1 MSRFSQL
8 GNDLFS
14 GKTSYP
20 IVPRRRLWYVV
31 AGVLIALSL
40 VGLLGKGLNFGI
52 EFRGGSELRVSQ
64 VQDLDSYEQRADAVM
79 NEVAPGGTHSVTRI
93 GDSTVRVQTGE
104 LSNQDAET
112 ARLDLADEFDVASED
127 VTSSFVGPSWGET
140 VTQRAF
146 IALAVFLLLVTVVL
160 TFYFQTWKMAAAAMV
175 ALIHDVVFTIGVYAL
190 LGIEVSPASVIGF
203 LTILGYSIYDTIV
216 VFDKVRE
223 NTEHAMDTKRQ
234 TFGEAANLAVNQTL
248 VRSINTSVVALL
260 PVGVILLVGITL
272 VGPGTLVDL
281 SWALFIGIAV
291 GTFSSIF
298 IATPLLV
305 TMRQG
310 EVGIRKHDA
319 QVTRRRQRQEARTGR
334 SGGSEPDVDLL
345 GGEELGPEDR
355 EDLGD
360 VHDGEDGPQVAA
372 GATAVVRPASGDQ
385 PATGRQL
392 HPYAQRGP
400 RNQPKRKRRS

>member
-14 GKTSYP
+14 GKKSYP
-20 IVPRRRLWYVV
+20 IVQRRRMWY
-31 AGVLIALSL
+31 AFSGVLLALSL
-40 VGLLGKGLNFGI
+40 AGLLGLGMNFGI
-52 EFRGGSELRVSQ
+52 EFRGGTELRVSQ
-64 VQDLDSYEQRADAVM
+64 VQDLDSYEQRATGVM
-79 NEVAPGGTHSVTRI
+79 NEVASDGGTVSVTQI

-104 LSNQDAET
+104 LSNEESET
-112 ARLDLADEFDVASED
+112 ARGALGEEFGVPLEE

-146 IALAVFLLLVTVVL
+146 IALGVFLLLVTIVL
-160 TFYFQTWKMAAAAMV
+160 TLYFQTWKMAAAAMV
-175 ALIHDVVFTIGVYAL
+175 ALLHDVIFTIGVYAL
-190 LGIEVSPASVIGF
+190 VGIEVSPASVIGF

-223 NTEHAMDTKRQ
+223 NTEHAMDTKRE
-234 TFGEAANLAVNQTL
+234 TFAEAANLAVNQTL
-248 VRSINTSVVALL
+248 VRSINTSIVALL
-260 PVGVILLVGITL
+260 PVGVILLVGITII
-272 VGPGTLVDL
+272 GPGTLVDL

-305 TMRQG
+305 DMRRG
-310 EVGIRKHDA
+310 ELGIRKHDA
-319 QVTRRRQRQEARTGR
+319 QVTRRRQRQEARAARGEV
-334 SGGSEPDVDLL
+334 SEADDDQL
-345 GGEELGPEDR
+345 GGTAL
-355 EDLGD
+355 
-360 VHDGEDGPQVAA
+360 GEDSEEDAETASV
-372 GATAVVRPASGDQ
+372 GAPTEVPASSTVQ
-385 PATGRQL
+385 PAQGRQL

>member
-14 GKTSYP
+14 GKKSYP
-20 IVPRRRLWYVV
+20 IVQRRRTWY
-31 AGVLIALSL
+31 AFSGVLLALSL
-40 VGLLGKGLNFGI
+40 AGLLGLGMNFGI
-52 EFRGGSELRVSQ
+52 EFRGGTELRVSQ
-64 VQDLDSYEQRADAVM
+64 VQDLDSYEQRATGVM
-79 NEVAPGGTHSVTRI
+79 NDVASDGGTVSVTQI

-104 LSNQDAET
+104 LSNEEAET
-112 ARLDLADEFDVASED
+112 ARGALGEEFSVPLEE

-146 IALAVFLLLVTVVL
+146 IALGVFLLLVTVVL

-175 ALIHDVVFTIGVYAL
+175 ALLHDVIFTIGVYAL
-190 LGIEVSPASVIGF
+190 VGIEVSPASVIGF

-223 NTEHAMDTKRQ
+223 NTEHAMDTKRE
-234 TFGEAANLAVNQTL
+234 TFAEAANLAVNQTL
-248 VRSINTSVVALL
+248 VRSINTSIVALL
-260 PVGVILLVGITL
+260 PVGVILLVGITII
-272 VGPGTLVDL
+272 GPGTLVDL

-305 TMRQG
+305 DMRRG
-310 EVGIRKHDA
+310 ELGIRKHDA
-319 QVTRRRQRQEARTGR
+319 QVTRRRQRQEARAARGEV
-334 SGGSEPDVDLL
+334 SEADDDQL
-345 GGEELGPEDR
+345 GGTAL
-355 EDLGD
+355 
-360 VHDGEDGPQVAA
+360 GEDSEEDAETASV
-372 GATAVVRPASGDQ
+372 GAPTEVPASSTVRPAQ
-385 PATGRQL
+385 GRQL

>member
-14 GKTSYP
+14 GKKSYP
-20 IVPRRRLWYVV
+20 IVQRRRTWY
-31 AGVLIALSL
+31 AFSGVLLALSL
-40 VGLLGKGLNFGI
+40 AGLLGLGMNFGI
-52 EFRGGSELRVSQ
+52 EFRGGTELRVSQ
-64 VQDLDSYEQRADAVM
+64 VQDLDSYEQRATGVM
-79 NEVAPGGTHSVTRI
+79 NDVASDGGTVSVTQI

-104 LSNQDAET
+104 LSNEESET
-112 ARLDLADEFDVASED
+112 ARGALGEEFSVPLEE

-146 IALAVFLLLVTVVL
+146 IALGVFLLLVTVVL

-175 ALIHDVVFTIGVYAL
+175 ALLHDVIFTIGVYAL
-190 LGIEVSPASVIGF
+190 VGIEVSPASVIGF

-223 NTEHAMDTKRQ
+223 NTEHAMDTKRE
-234 TFGEAANLAVNQTL
+234 TFAEAANLAVNQTL
-248 VRSINTSVVALL
+248 VRSINTSIVALL
-260 PVGVILLVGITL
+260 PVGVILLVGITII
-272 VGPGTLVDL
+272 GPGTLVDL

-305 TMRQG
+305 DMRRG
-310 EVGIRKHDA
+310 ELGIRKHDA
-319 QVTRRRQRQEARTGR
+319 QVTRRRQRQEARAARGEV
-334 SGGSEPDVDLL
+334 SEADDDQL
-345 GGEELGPEDR
+345 GGTAL
-355 EDLGD
+355 
-360 VHDGEDGPQVAA
+360 GEDSEEDAETASV
-372 GATAVVRPASGDQ
+372 GAPTEVPASSTVRPAQ
-385 PATGRQL
+385 GRQL